1 MRYSF
6 FTVEDFCKDAEF
18 IKWAISPTPDSDR
31 FWKEF
36 MASHPHKTEEVRF
49 ALECVR
55 TIRFEE
61 TEPDED
67 DLLSLKQ
74 RIWKDIE
81 APRPVVYR
89 RLNRVY
95 LAAASVVFILAAG
108 FWWSLKN
115 SALTYR
121 TAYGEVREI
130 ALEDGSSVILNARSE
145 IKISDE
151 IAEKKIREVWLR
163 GEAYFKIAKRN
174 GAKFIVHTPETQV
187 EVLGTTFN
195 VNTRRRQTSVVL
207 AEGKV
212 QLVSGQNPAWVMR
225 PGDMAT
231 VGKDN
236 RIRSKRV
243 QPGHYDS
250 WKDSYLVMD
259 DKPVSE
265 IVEVMEDNYG
275 IRLQFDDSS
284 LLNKRLSG
292 KLATKNPEQFLENL
306 STILERDLIKTDDGY
321 IFR

>member
-6 FTVEDFCKDAEF
+6 FTVEDFCKDADF
-18 IKWAISPTPDSDR
+18 IKWAVSPTPDSDR

-36 MASHPHKTEEVRF
+36 MASHPHKTEELQL

-55 TIRFEE
+55 TIQFAE
-61 TEPDED
+61 TEPGED
-67 DLLSLKQ
+67 NLLALKQ

-81 APRPVVYR
+81 APRPAVYR
-89 RLNRVY
+89 RLNWAY

-108 FWWSLKN
+108 FWWSLQN

-130 ALEDGSSVILNARSE
+130 TLADGSSVILNARSE
-145 IKISDE
+145 IE
-151 IAEKKIREVWLR
+151 INEDIANKKVREVWLR

-174 GAKFIVHTPETQV
+174 GAKFIVHTPDTQV

-212 QLVSGQNPAWVMR
+212 QLVSGKSPAWVMK

-231 VGKDN
+231 IGKDN

-243 QPGHYDS
+243 EPGHYDS
-250 WKDSYLVMD
+250 WKESYLVMD

-275 IRLQFDDSS
+275 IRLQFEDSS
-284 LLNKRLSG
+284 LLHKRLSG
-292 KLATKNPEQFLENL
+292 KLAIKNPEQFLENL
-306 STILERDLIKTDDGY
+306 STILERDLIKTGDGY